1 MAFNKSGKHTK
12 KKKTLQFFLQQKY
25 FVMKNSFEKLSLDL
39 FFYLRDLIRNKH
51 SSCDFIS
58 KSSILKSINR
68 QTTTTKASSSGFPKR
83 KLFSLK
89 LFLYRLNLFSLSLV
103 EKSI

>member
-1 MAFNKSGKHTK
+1 ME
-12 KKKTLQFFLQQKY
+12 
-25 FVMKNSFEKLSLDL
+25 NSFEKLSLDL

-58 KSSILKSINR
+58 KSSILKSINQ
-68 QTTTTKASSSGFPKR
+68 QTKITTTKASSSGFPKR

-89 LFLYRLNLFSLSLV
+89 LFLIVFNFFLFVSSRGTQQIY
-103 EKSI
+103 KKNIYSKKKWKRRNTK